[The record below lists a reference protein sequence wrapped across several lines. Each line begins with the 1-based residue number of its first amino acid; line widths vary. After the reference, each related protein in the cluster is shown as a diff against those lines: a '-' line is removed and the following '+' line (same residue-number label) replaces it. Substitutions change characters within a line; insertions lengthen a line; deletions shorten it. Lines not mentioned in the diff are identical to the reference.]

1 LVGEGP
7 ERPLYEQIIRENR
20 MERNVDLRPF
30 TRQIEARYAAAD
42 FYVLSSR
49 WEGFGLVLIEA
60 MAHGLPIVAS
70 RLPVTEELL
79 EGRGVG
85 LLCPSEDI
93 QALAET
99 LEQMVRDEHWLDMRK
114 AAHEYGEQFTIP
126 QVIRRWEAVLSASP
140 IP

>member
-1 LVGEGP
+1 
-7 ERPLYEQIIRENR
+7 

-49 WEGFGLVLIEA
+49 WEGMPLVLVEA

-79 EGRGVG
+79 EGHGVG

-93 QALAET
+93 QALADA
-99 LEQMVRDEHWLDMRK
+99 LEQMVRDEHWLDMKK
-114 AAHEYGEQFTIP
+114 AAHEYAQQFTVP
-126 QVIRRWEAVLSASP
+126 QVIRQWEALFPTDGPRRMDV
-140 IP
+140 